1 MLLGNFKSIVDNL
14 SACLDIIVFIMES
27 TLSAQNIRQLLAN
40 ETPIIDVRAPI
51 EFNQGAMP
59 NAINLPLMN
68 NEERAAVGTCYKQHG
83 SQKAV
88 ELGHQLVKGEIK
100 AHRVAAWREACERFP
115 SGFIC
120 CARGGMRSHIVQ
132 KWLAEIG
139 IDYPLIEGGYKA
151 LRQATIEMTNELV
164 QRPIILIG
172 GCTGNGKTTLVRSL
186 PEGIDLEGF
195 AHHRGSSFGRTVEA
209 QFAQATFENYLA
221 VDMLKK
227 SPYHSRWVLEDEGRA
242 IGANGLPESL
252 RIQMATAHLVVVD
265 DPFERRMARLKEE
278 YFDRMTHD
286 FIEAYGE
293 EKGWQEY
300 SDYLHHG
307 LYAIRRRLGAQ
318 RAAELTQLLDNALA
332 AQKISANTEVHFS
345 WLSPLLKEYYDP
357 MYRYQLS
364 KKQDKI
370 IYTGSYEEV
379 EQWFANHYIANGQ

>member
-27 TLSAQNIRQLLAN
+27 TLSVQNIRQLLAN

-100 AHRVAAWREACERFP
+100 VHRVAAWREACERFP

-379 EQWFANHYIANGQ
+379 EQWFANH

>member
-139 IDYPLIEGGYKA
+139 IDYPLVEGGYKA

-265 DPFERRMARLKEE
+265 DPFEQRMARLKEE
-278 YFDRMTHD
+278 YFDRMIHD

-379 EQWFANHYIANGQ
+379 EQWFANH

>member
-68 NEERAAVGTCYKQHG
+68 NEERAAVGTCYKKHG

-379 EQWFANHYIANGQ
+379 EQWFANH

>member
-1 MLLGNFKSIVDNL
+1 
-14 SACLDIIVFIMES
+14 MES
-27 TLSAQNIRQLLAN
+27 TLSAQNIRRLLAN

-139 IDYPLIEGGYKA
+139 IYYPLIEGGYKA

-227 SPYHSRWVLEDEGRA
+227 SPDHSRWVLEDEGRA

-379 EQWFANHYIANGQ
+379 EQWFANH